1 MCFAG
6 IKELMREVKLTI
18 KLAQDLTAFLP
29 EKAVLSA
36 VEDLDHCLLIKCR
49 DQHQTA
55 QCFLQTSDLF
65 KISDA
70 VDQRLLQASE
80 TEPVSRIHECSG
92 PKQNA
97 VIENP
102 VILEILKS
110 AASRYI
116 YLVENLI
123 GISEDLKTAVM
134 RNGRI
139 GKQHSAN
146 LIAVIYRLM
155 RLHADDRVQIGPD
168 PFDISL
174 F

>member
-18 KLAQDLTAFLP
+18 KLAHDITAFLP

-80 TEPVSRIHECSG
+80 TEPVSRILAIFLPFLTNS
-92 PKQNA
+92 PTLTLQSKKPA
-97 VIENP
+97 SADLITMISSSVITED
-102 VILEILKS
+102 
-110 AASRYI
+110 I
-116 YLVENLI
+116 YPL
-123 GISEDLKTAVM
+123 
-134 RNGRI
+134 
-139 GKQHSAN
+139 
-146 LIAVIYRLM
+146 
-155 RLHADDRVQIGPD
+155 
-168 PFDISL
+168 
-174 F
+174 